1 MGKWSSLRNSTY
13 RGTVKSFLLYKK
25 FWGLVE
31 MTFGLVNVSFSLPVW
46 QAVKMTFLYPVR
58 SFNFWSMLHILTVC
72 VVPDSTSKIYK

>member
-1 MGKWSSLRNSTY
+1 
-13 RGTVKSFLLYKK
+13 
-25 FWGLVE
+25 

-72 VVPDSTSKIYK
+72 VVPDSASKIYK